1 MSPDL
6 ALQERRARLV
16 AAMAAASVD
25 DMVVYGNAWQG
36 DYFRY
41 VTGFRTLEGQGN
53 AGVIVQRDGRISVF
67 MDSNV
72 DVERSV
78 TNNRR

>member
-1 MSPDL
+1 MSADL

-25 DMVVYGNAWQG
+25 TMVVYGNAWQG

-41 VTGFRTLEGQGN
+41 VTGFRTLEGQGL
-53 AGVIVQRDGRISVF
+53 AIVQSDGMISVTGGR
-67 MDSNV
+67 D
-72 DVERSV
+72 DRP
-78 TNNRR
+78 